1 MEQTVLQRIIVIQ
14 ESKNLSLLAFCKRIG
29 IAQQT
34 LHSAISRNG
43 DIKSSTIIAVLTE
56 FADISAEWLLRG
68 EGEMIRQK
76 NDEKTINITNVH
88 RSVTGDNITG
98 SMVSKQDQEE
108 LNRLRQQLTN
118 KEEQL
123 AEKDARIKEL
133 TDTIIKMA
141 LK

>member
-1 MEQTVLQRIIVIQ
+1 MVNSV
-14 ESKNLSLLAFCKRIG
+14 KNRLSEFISDKKLSVNALSAYIG
-29 IAQQT
+29 IPQT
-34 LHSAISRNG
+34 TLNQAMKSDRKISV
-43 DIKSSTIIAVLTE
+43 DVIALILE
-56 FADISAEWLLRG
+56 RFPELSAEWLLRG